1 LFRRRHRCDDGRV
14 PHLLPRIDPEPPPGY
29 VDFVAR
35 HLEPLRRD
43 AERVTGDERGAD
55 WLYPEVLMDV
65 ATRWPWFELTRRWLR
80 RPRTPDTFLHHAF
93 ERRLQQWHTERTGSV
108 DVEVRPI
115 DVWSGDVAYRRP
127 PDPPEWSS
135 AAVRLA
141 PFLAGRRTVTFS
153 PVAEA
158 AIAWW
163 HAYDTYRR
171 RLLIGGVTVAV
182 LVFAF
187 LLQFTA

>member
-1 LFRRRHRCDDGRV
+1 MA
-14 PHLLPRIDPEPPPGY
+14 HLLPRIDPEPPPGY

-55 WLYPEVLMDV
+55 WLYPEVLADV
-65 ATRWPWFELTRRWLR
+65 AARWPWFELARIWLR
-80 RPRTPDTFLHHAF
+80 RAPAADASLRRSF
-93 ERRLQQWHTERTGSV
+93 ERRSQQWHTEQAWPV

-115 DVWSGDVAYRRP
+115 AVWSDDGAYRRP

-135 AAVRLA
+135 AALRLA
-141 PFLAGRRTVTFS
+141 PFVAGARLTFS

-171 RLLIGGVTVAV
+171 RLFIGGVTAAV
-182 LVFAF
+182 LVFTF
-187 LLQFTA
+187 LVQFTA